1 MNYSDEVKLTIRD
14 LNNLSKAFSSASND
28 FYGDKAMINTQ
39 LMLLKNN
46 NFGLDS
52 TDIIYNDIS
61 KVMKDFDSLVHKL
74 KQMSSDLEVASKSY
88 KDADNSF
95 ERKVNGVLYTSMN
108 EVMDLGEDL
117 WEKYKETP
125 EKGAAFMGA
134 AFDSA
139 KDMTLGMFNL
149 VIYGLYMKAHP
160 LEYGKELYRETCEV
174 YKCFKNPKK
183 IIDNLGSFGE
193 ALLGINDKEIK
204 NAAIHGDNYTIQ
216 KSTYLASINATLMV
230 DTGAGLLGKF
240 GKVGK
245 AAEVEQNIS
254 KVSKLESVSNKISVF
269 AKDIP
274 SIGDK
279 LASFREFLANKL
291 RSVTMEIPNPQLV
304 RDSMGNTYMIWAK
317 KVESSGG
324 EIVKSEK
331 VVNGVGKATNV
342 EKGFVSDSY
351 LYQKYK
357 ESLVKDDVLN
367 NFEEIIT
374 GDKFG
379 DKKLIA
385 ELTKDGSNIEE
396 WSKMESIYSYTNEY
410 GTGKIHY
417 YMNVRTGKVSYYDAK
432 MKISAPKLI
441 RSRLKNTVTDKDGFW
456 IVDLDENLI
465 PIGVRK

>member
-108 EVMDLGEDL
+108 EVMDFGEDL
-117 WEKYKETP
+117 WEKYKKTP

-149 VIYGLYMKAHP
+149 AMYGLYMKAHP
-160 LEYGKELYRETCEV
+160 VEYGKELYREACEV

-183 IIDNLGSFGE
+183 GIDNLGSVGK
-193 ALLGINDKEIK
+193 ALLGINDKEMK
-204 NAAIHGDNYTIQ
+204 NAAIHGDNYTIE
-216 KSTYLASINATLMV
+216 KNTYLGSINAMLMV

-245 AAEVEQNIS
+245 AVEVEQNIS
-254 KVSKLESVSNKISVF
+254 KVSKLESFSNKVSVF

-274 SIGDK
+274 SIEDK
-279 LASFREFLANKL
+279 LANFREFLANKL
-291 RSVTMEIPNPQLV
+291 RSVTNEIPSPQLV

-317 KVESSGG
+317 KVEGSGG

-331 VVNGVGKATNV
+331 VVNGVSEAIIKNLDRKTLFEDSAKHIFSDKHIKSGIMDLGKSEEEIMNSAINIV
-342 EKGFVSDSY
+342 EKIDGKGM
-351 LYQKYK
+351 LK
-357 ESLVKDDVLN
+357 EGPTQIKTIIN
-367 NFEEIIT
+367 GHEAEIRI
-374 GDKFG
+374 F
-379 DKKLIA
+379 I
-385 ELTKDGSNIEE
+385 KDGKPLNFDMFKGYSPRDMGNT
-396 WSKMESIYSYTNEY
+396 IYYQ
-410 GTGKIHY
+410 
-417 YMNVRTGKVSYYDAK
+417 
-432 MKISAPKLI
+432 P
-441 RSRLKNTVTDKDGFW
+441 
-456 IVDLDENLI
+456 
-465 PIGVRK
+465 